1 MNIDKYKKTA
11 LIIDGE
17 FPNNK
22 KIIGQI
28 KCSDIIIAVDGAANI
43 LIDNGIIPNVAV
55 GDFDSIDSS
64 RKDNITTIVHTK
76 NQNKTDL
83 EKTLDWCI
91 DHNYLCLSIFGISGK
106 SEDHFLGNFFIINE
120 YADSIDCI
128 IYTDHSTI
136 TPCIGKTIFKS
147 FNGETVSI
155 VSFEQENKVTSTN
168 LEYPLDAYKLSPS
181 ARAIRNKSLGKTFTV
196 ESSDK
201 VMVFQI
207 KDKL

>member
-1 MNIDKYKKTA
+1 MNLDSQKKAA

-17 FPNNK
+17 FPVNK
-22 KIIGQI
+22 KLIDKI
-28 KCSDIIIAVDGAANI
+28 KSSDMIIAVDGAANT

-64 RKDNITTIVHTK
+64 SKDNITTIVHME

-91 DHNYLCLSIFGISGK
+91 DHNYLCLSIFGISGQ

-128 IYTDHSTI
+128 IYTDYSTI
-136 TPCIGKTIFKS
+136 TPCIGKTTFKS
-147 FNGETVSI
+147 FDGETVSI

-181 ARAIRNKSLGKTFTV
+181 ARAIRNKSLGETFTI